1 MLKTRVI
8 TVLVLLGAFLAALF
22 WLSSPAWAV
31 FVGVL
36 VVPAAWEWG
45 KLIRLPRL
53 ARGLYVL
60 LVAAV
65 CAALF
70 GLEQAESPT
79 GAVVLQPG
87 GLQIG
92 GLHAAVY
99 LGASL
104 FWMVVVPL
112 WLWRSWLPQT
122 RWLAALTGLLV
133 LVPTWLA
140 LVELRKLGPL
150 LLLLLMSV
158 AWISDSAAYFAG
170 RRFGRHKLAPAI
182 SPGKTWEGVAGAA
195 LAVSLYAA
203 IWSFTWQAYFPRV
216 LKPMHFGA
224 FGMLLFL
231 WLLTAI
237 GVYGDLFESA
247 LKRRVGVKDSGA
259 LLPGHGGVLDRID
272 VLTSVLPVAA
282 LVYLL

>member
-8 TVLVLLGAFLAALF
+8 TALVLLLAFLAALY
-22 WLSSPAWAV
+22 WLPPPAWAV
-31 FVGVL
+31 FAGIL

-53 ARGLYVL
+53 ACGLYVL
-60 LVAAV
+60 IVAAV

-70 GLEQAESPT
+70 GLEQAEFPA
-79 GAVVLQPG
+79 GAVVPQPG
-87 GLQIG
+87 GLQ
-92 GLHAAVY
+92 AAV
-99 LGASL
+99 LVGATL
-104 FWMVVVPL
+104 FWMIVVPL

-133 LVPTWLA
+133 LVSTWLA
-140 LVELRKLGPL
+140 LVELRNLGPS

-158 AWISDSAAYFAG
+158 AWISDIAAYFAG
-170 RRFGRHKLAPAI
+170 RRFGRHKLAPSI
-182 SPGKTWEGVAGAA
+182 SPGKTWEGVAGAV
-195 LAVSLYAA
+195 LAVSLYAGL
-203 IWSFTWQAYFPRV
+203 WSFAWQAYFPQV
-216 LKPMHFGA
+216 LDSMRFGA

-237 GVYGDLFESA
+237 GIYGDLFESA
-247 LKRRVGVKDSGA
+247 LKRRAGVKDSGA

-272 VLTSVLPVAA
+272 ALTSVLPVAA
-282 LVYLL
+282 LVYLS